1 MMSKESCLISSPSA
15 GDNTSSPSK
24 STFITVCSFSTMMT
38 LPLPLLLCF
47 ISHSESSSK
56 TVSGIKGG
64 IVTLSCGSEDRE
76 IVEIRLY
83 SLSKHIPV
91 CEERNCSGRVCKE
104 GSCDVIINDLIY
116 SDAGKYFIYIYYNN
130 DQREVERQIRKYHLH
145 IHDEISVKKGEDLK
159 LDVLLTNADKVER
172 NSGSG
177 WTELWRRGHGVS
189 SDGLSVS
196 EQTLIIHEFTD
207 TDSGSYRVLDS
218 NNEALI
224 TVTVTESVLD
234 WKGKLSDT
242 EEDKTDD
249 SEHRRE

>member
-1 MMSKESCLISSPSA
+1 
-15 GDNTSSPSK
+15 
-24 STFITVCSFSTMMT
+24 MT
-38 LPLPLLLCF
+38 PLLLLPLLLLLLYL
-47 ISHSESSSK
+47 ISYSGSSSIS
-56 TVSGIKGG
+56 VSGLKGG
-64 IVTLSCGSEDRE
+64 NVTLSCGSEDRE
-76 IVEIRLY
+76 IVEISLY

-104 GSCDVIINDLIY
+104 GSCDVIIKDLTY
-116 SDAGKYFIYIYYNN
+116 SDAGKYFLHVYYTN
-130 DQREVERQIRKYHLH
+130 DQREVERLMLEYKLH
-145 IHDEISVKKGEDLK
+145 IHDEISVKKAEDLK

-177 WTELWRRGHGVS
+177 WIVLWRRGHGVS

-207 TDSGSYRVLDS
+207 TDTGSYRVLDS

-224 TVTVTESVLD
+224 TVTVTD
-234 WKGKLSDT
+234 WKENLSDT

-249 SEHRRE
+249 SEHQHYWMLPVGILVLMALMVRTDFLIFRRRHRDNLRGD

>member
-1 MMSKESCLISSPSA
+1 
-15 GDNTSSPSK
+15 
-24 STFITVCSFSTMMT
+24 MT
-38 LPLPLLLCF
+38 LPLPLLLLLLLCF
-47 ISHSESSSK
+47 ISYSGSSSIS
-56 TVSGIKGG
+56 VSGLKGG

-76 IVEIRLY
+76 IVDI
-83 SLSKHIPV
+83 SLFHRSKKIPV
-91 CEERNCSGRVCKE
+91 CERNCSGRVCKE
-104 GSCDVIINDLIY
+104 GSCDVIINNLIY
-116 SDAGKYFIYIYYNN
+116 RDAGKYFLHVYYNN
-130 DQREVERQIRKYHLH
+130 DQTEVKRLMLEYKLH

-218 NNEALI
+218 NNEAL
-224 TVTVTESVLD
+224 VTVTWYLQDLAQQENTQLTPIVIENL
-234 WKGKLSDT
+234 
-242 EEDKTDD
+242 
-249 SEHRRE
+249 